1 MKSVRLGSSTVFFQ
15 VRSPALPLVA
25 QIDLLGTLAGEQ
37 GMLIGRER
45 FPGTLFRGACAVSLI
60 INFLFDIPSGRYDA
74 RFVTVAGAN
83 ERRFS

>member
-1 MKSVRLGSSTVFFQ
+1 MKSVRLGIVHSLFQ
-15 VRSPALPLVA
+15 VRSPALLLVA

-45 FPGTLFRGACAVSLI
+45 FPGTPFRGACAVSLI

-74 RFVTVAGAN
+74 RFATVAG